1 MSYKTTDTY
10 RGWKLVETAHYY
22 YHACKGSVRVAVG
35 SMRHG
40 DREELTKRFMQVV
53 DKAEGR

>member
-1 MSYKTTDTY
+1 MSYKTTNTY

-35 SMRHG
+35 SMRNG

-53 DKAEGR
+53 DKVEGR